1 MFEPDAKKAPFAESL
16 RPFHAILEAVSFADD
31 KKREKVS
38 WTKKGWY
45 DDLWLLKVVRQIRF
59 NAFLFNVAQM
69 IIHLIGFLLT
79 ADANKTC
86 ANAVALQNEW
96 AINGA
101 SASLLEIGVLYS
113 KMITLLG
120 TDPIM
125 AAIIDLELSY
135 ISALIWEK

>member
-1 MFEPDAKKAPFAESL
+1 
-16 RPFHAILEAVSFADD
+16 
-31 KKREKVS
+31 
-38 WTKKGWY
+38 
-45 DDLWLLKVVRQIRF
+45 
-59 NAFLFNVAQM
+59 M